1 MVALHYNEVKMIKYI
16 KELWKRKDL
25 MLYLVTSGLKAENRN
40 TSLGYLWW
48 LLDPFL
54 NIIVYYF
61 LVVVIMKRGS
71 ADYPKFLVIG
81 MVVFRYFSTS
91 ISYSSGA
98 IISNAGIITQVYL
111 PKAIFSFG
119 TVLSQTI
126 NFLFGL
132 IVVEILLVCFHVSQG
147 IELICLPLIIIVQLL
162 FQLAISLF
170 LSYICVFIRDF
181 KNVVGHII
189 MILHFVAPVIWEIT
203 FLPSKY
209 AWVIKYD
216 PLAWILQAYR
226 DILMYNTF
234 PNFKLL
240 FLLMAMS
247 IMFILGMFAF
257 YNKNEHKIIKAL

>member
-1 MVALHYNEVKMIKYI
+1 MIKYI
-16 KELWKRKDL
+16 LELWKRRDL
-25 MLYLVTSGLKAENRN
+25 MVYLVTSGLKAENRN

-71 ADYPKFLVIG
+71 PDYSQFLVIG

-91 ISYSSGA
+91 ISLSSGA
-98 IISNAGIITQVYL
+98 IISNSGIITQVYL
-111 PKAIFSFG
+111 PKAIFPFG
-119 TVLSQTI
+119 TVFSQTI

-132 IVVEILLVCFHVSQG
+132 VVVEILLFFFHVSQG
-147 IELICLPLIIIVQLL
+147 IELICLPLIIFVQLL

-189 MILHFVAPVIWEIT
+189 MILHFVAPVIWEIN
-203 FLPSKY
+203 FLPKKY
-209 AWVIKYD
+209 IWVIKYD

-226 DILMYNTF
+226 DVLMYKTF

-240 FLLMAMS
+240 LLLVVLS
-247 IMFILGMFAF
+247 IIFIFGMFVF
-257 YNKNEHKIIKAL
+257 YEKNEHKIVKAL

>member
-1 MVALHYNEVKMIKYI
+1 MIKYI
-16 KELWKRKDL
+16 SELWKRRDL
-25 MLYLVTSGLKAENRN
+25 LLFLVTSGLKAENRN
-40 TSLGYLWW
+40 TFLGYLWW

-54 NIIVYYF
+54 NIMVYYF

-71 ADYPKFLVIG
+71 PDYSQFLVIG

-91 ISYSSGA
+91 VSLSSGA
-98 IISNAGIITQVYL
+98 IVSNAGIITQVYL

-132 IVVEILLVCFHVSQG
+132 IVVEILLFFFHVSQG
-147 IELICLPLIIIVQLL
+147 IELICLPLIIVVQLL

-181 KNVVGHII
+181 KNIVSHII
-189 MILHFVAPVIWEIT
+189 MILHFVAPVIWEIN
-203 FLPSKY
+203 FLPKKY
-209 AWVIKYD
+209 VWVIKYD

-226 DILMYNTF
+226 DVMMYKTF
-234 PNFKLL
+234 PDFKLL
-240 FLLMAMS
+240 LLLMVLS
-247 IMFILGMFAF
+247 VGFILGMFAF

>member
-1 MVALHYNEVKMIKYI
+1 MIKYFS
-16 KELWKRKDL
+16 ELWKRRDL
-25 MLYLVTSGLKAENRN
+25 ILFLVTSGLKAENRN
-40 TSLGYLWW
+40 TFLGYLWW

-61 LVVVIMKRGS
+61 FVVVIIKRGS
-71 ADYPKFLVIG
+71 PDYSQFLVIG

-91 ISYSSGA
+91 VSLSSGA
-98 IISNAGIITQVYL
+98 IVSNAGIITQVYL

-132 IVVEILLVCFHVSQG
+132 IVVEVLLFFFHVSQG
-147 IELICLPLIIIVQLL
+147 IELICLPLIIVVQLL

-181 KNVVGHII
+181 KNIVSHII
-189 MILHFVAPVIWEIT
+189 MILHFVAPVIWEIN
-203 FLPSKY
+203 FLPKKY
-209 AWVIKYD
+209 VWVIKYD

-226 DILMYNTF
+226 DVMMYKTF
-234 PNFKLL
+234 PDFKLL
-240 FLLMAMS
+240 LLLMVLS
-247 IMFILGMFAF
+247 VGFILGMFAF

>member
-1 MVALHYNEVKMIKYI
+1 MIKYI
-16 KELWKRKDL
+16 LELWKRKDL
-25 MLYLVTSGLKAENRN
+25 LLYLVTSGLKAENRN
-40 TSLGYLWW
+40 TFLGYLWW

-71 ADYPKFLVIG
+71 PDYSQFLVIG

-91 ISYSSGA
+91 ISLSSGA
-98 IISNAGIITQVYL
+98 IIKNAGIITQVYL

-132 IVVEILLVCFHVSQG
+132 IVVEILLLFFHVSQG
-147 IELICLPLIIIVQLL
+147 FELIFLPVIIIVQLL

-189 MILHFVAPVIWEIT
+189 MILHFVAPVIWEIN

-209 AWVIKYD
+209 TWVIKYD

-226 DILMYNTF
+226 DVMMYKVL
-234 PNFKLL
+234 PDFKLL
-240 FLLMAMS
+240 FLLMLISMG
-247 IMFILGMFAF
+247 FILGMFAF
-257 YNKNEHKIIKAL
+257 YEKNEHKIIKAL

>member
-1 MVALHYNEVKMIKYI
+1 MINYI
-16 KELWKRKDL
+16 SELWKRRDL
-25 MLYLVTSGLKAENRN
+25 LFYLVSSGLKAENRN
-40 TSLGYLWW
+40 TFLGYLWW

-71 ADYPKFLVIG
+71 PDYSPFLIIG
-81 MVVFRYFSTS
+81 MIVFRYFSSS
-91 ISYSSGA
+91 ISLSSGA
-98 IISNAGIITQVYL
+98 IVSNAGIITQVYL

-132 IVVEILLVCFHVSQG
+132 VIVEILLFFFHVAQG
-147 IELICLPLIIIVQLL
+147 IEIICLPLIIVVQIL

-181 KNVVGHII
+181 KNIVGHLI
-189 MILHFVAPVIWEIT
+189 MIMHFVAPVIWET
-203 FLPSKY
+203 SFLPNKY
-209 AWVIKYD
+209 AWVIRLN

-226 DILMYNTF
+226 DVLMYKSF

-240 FLLMAMS
+240 FLLAILS
-247 IMFILGMFAF
+247 ICFILGMFFF
-257 YNKNEHKIIKAL
+257 YEKNEHKIIKAL

>member
-1 MVALHYNEVKMIKYI
+1 MIKYI
-16 KELWKRKDL
+16 SELWKRKDL
-25 MLYLVTSGLKAENRN
+25 LLYLVTSGLKAENRN
-40 TSLGYLWW
+40 TFLGYLWW

-71 ADYPKFLVIG
+71 PDYSPFLIIG
-81 MVVFRYFSTS
+81 MIVFRYFSTS
-91 ISYSSGA
+91 ISLSSGA
-98 IISNAGIITQVYL
+98 IVSNAGIITQVYL

-132 IVVEILLVCFHVSQG
+132 IVVEILLFFFHVSQG
-147 IELICLPLIIIVQLL
+147 IELICLPLIIVVQML

-181 KNVVGHII
+181 RNIVGHII

-203 FLPSKY
+203 FLPNKY
-209 AWVIKYD
+209 SWVVKYD

-226 DILMYNTF
+226 DVLMYKAF

-240 FLLMAMS
+240 FLLMVLS
-247 IMFILGMFAF
+247 IGFILGMFV
-257 YNKNEHKIIKAL
+257 YYEKNEHKIIKAL

>member
-1 MVALHYNEVKMIKYI
+1 MGKYI

-25 MLYLVTSGLKAENRN
+25 MMYLVTSDLKAENRN
-40 TSLGYLWW
+40 TFLGYLWW

-61 LVVVIMKRGS
+61 LVVVIMKRGG
-71 ADYPKFLVIG
+71 ADYSKFLVIG
-81 MVVFRYFSTS
+81 MVVYRYFSTS
-91 ISYSSGA
+91 IRLSADA
-98 IISNAGIITQVYL
+98 IVKNAGIITQVYL

-119 TVLSQTI
+119 TTLSQTI

-132 IVVEILLVCFHVSQG
+132 VVVEILLFFFHVSQG
-147 IELICLPLIIIVQLL
+147 IELICLPLIIISQLL

-170 LSYICVFIRDF
+170 LSYICVFIKDF
-181 KNVVGHII
+181 KNIVAHII
-189 MILHFVAPVIWEIT
+189 MIFHFVAPVIWEIK

-209 AWVIKYD
+209 EWVVKYD

-226 DILMYNTF
+226 DVLMYKSL

-240 FLLMAMS
+240 FLLMVLS
-247 IMFILGMFAF
+247 ISFILGMFAF
-257 YNKNEHKIIKAL
+257 YDKNEHKIIKAL

>member
-1 MVALHYNEVKMIKYI
+1 MKKYI
-16 KELWKRKDL
+16 NELWKRRDL

-40 TSLGYLWW
+40 TFLGYLWW

-71 ADYPKFLVIG
+71 PDYSQFLVIG

-91 ISYSSGA
+91 ISLSSGA
-98 IISNAGIITQVYL
+98 IVNNAGIITQVYL

-132 IVVEILLVCFHVSQG
+132 IVVEILLFFFHVSQG
-147 IELICLPLIIIVQLL
+147 IELICLPLIIVVQLL

-181 KNVVGHII
+181 KNIVGHII
-189 MILHFVAPVIWEIT
+189 MILHFVAPVIWEIK
-203 FLPSKY
+203 FLPAKY
-209 AWVIKYD
+209 AWVVKYD
-216 PLAWILQAYR
+216 PLAWILNAYR
-226 DILMYNTF
+226 DVMMYKTF

-240 FLLMAMS
+240 LLLMIMS
-247 IMFILGMFAF
+247 IVFILGMFVF
-257 YNKNEHKIIKAL
+257 YDKNEHKIIKAL

>member
-1 MVALHYNEVKMIKYI
+1 MKKYI
-16 KELWKRKDL
+16 SELWKRKDL
-25 MLYLVTSGLKAENRN
+25 LLYLVTSGLKAENRN
-40 TSLGYLWW
+40 TFLGYLWW

-71 ADYPKFLVIG
+71 PDYSQFLVIG

-91 ISYSSGA
+91 VSFSSGA
-98 IISNAGIITQVYL
+98 IVNNAGIITQVYL

-132 IVVEILLVCFHVSQG
+132 VVVEILLFFFHVTQG
-147 IELICLPLIIIVQLL
+147 IELICLPLIILVQLL

-181 KNVVGHII
+181 KNIVGHII
-189 MILHFVAPVIWEIT
+189 MILHFVAPVIWEIN
-203 FLPSKY
+203 FLPKQY
-209 AWVIKYD
+209 VWVIKYD
-216 PLAWILQAYR
+216 PLAWVLQAYR
-226 DILMYNTF
+226 DVMMYKSF
-234 PNFKLL
+234 PDFKLL
-240 FLLMAMS
+240 FLLVVLS
-247 IMFILGMFAF
+247 VGFILGMFVF
-257 YNKNEHKIIKAL
+257 YEKNEHKIIKAL